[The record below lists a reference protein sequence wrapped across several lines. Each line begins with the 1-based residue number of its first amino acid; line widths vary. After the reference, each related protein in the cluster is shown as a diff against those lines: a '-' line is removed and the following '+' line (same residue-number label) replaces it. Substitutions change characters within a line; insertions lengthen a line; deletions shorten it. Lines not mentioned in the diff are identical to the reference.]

1 MQMEVRLNAELA
13 EKFSPSDLFKPWA
26 LKPLLLAVSLMIF
39 QQLSGIN
46 AAVYNAV
53 VYLMTLSRL
62 TINVLLINQHVSL

>member
-1 MQMEVRLNAELA
+1 MQMETRLNAELA
-13 EKFSPSDLFKPWA
+13 EKFSPSDLFRPWA

-53 VYLMTLSRL
+53 VNIMTLYQLSNKVLVL
-62 TINVLLINQHVSL
+62 TNYL